1 MDDVTVAR
9 AIHVLAVIH
18 WMGGVGF
25 VTAVVLPAIAAA
37 ADPSSRLALFE
48 AIERRFS
55 IQVKVSVPVAGLSG
69 AYMVDRL
76 DIWNRFFIP
85 EGWWLAAMAIVWLL
99 FMVILFIAEPFVL
112 RDWFRRRATADP
124 AGAFRFVQRAHW
136 GVLTAGAGTAAAAV
150 LGAHGL
156 LG

>member
-69 AYMVDRL
+69 AYMFERL
-76 DIWNRFFIP
+76 DVWNRFLEP
-85 EGWWLAAMAIVWLL
+85 EGWWLAAMAFVWLV
-99 FMVILFIAEPFVL
+99 FMVILFVIEPFVL
-112 RDWFRRRATADP
+112 RDWFHRRAMADP
-124 AGAFRFVQRAHW
+124 SGTFLFVQRAHW
-136 GVLTAGAGTAAAAV
+136 GLLTAGMATAAAAV